1 MSKVLVTGGAGF
13 VGSNLVRHLLSDG
26 RHDVVVVDDFST
38 GMKSNLEGLDVQI
51 FEEDISNPA
60 ASIFSTKDKYETIV
74 HLAARGSV
82 PRSIKNPIATTST
95 NVLGTQNLLEL
106 ARKNSS
112 HFIFSSS
119 SSVYGKN
126 LQLPK
131 VESDWIHPLTP
142 YAASK
147 AAAEAYVLAYSN
159 SFGIPIS
166 LFRFF
171 NIFGPWQRPDHVYSA
186 VIPKWIWKAM
196 QNQSIEI
203 FGDGEQTRD
212 FTFIS
217 TVTDTIETAITHKK
231 TFDGTINL
239 AFGNRVSLNE
249 LTRKLQIEF
258 PNLEI
263 LYTEPRLGDV
273 IDSQNDPSLLHSLFP
288 NVIPR
293 SFDTG
298 LGETID
304 WFKEYSH
311 QIINGPSVID

>member
-1 MSKVLVTGGAGF
+1 MNKVLVTGGAGF
-13 VGSNLVRHLLSDG
+13 VGSNLVRHLLAVG
-26 RHDVVVVDDFST
+26 KYDVVVLDDFST

-51 FEEDISNPA
+51 IEEDIANQS
-60 ASIFSTKDKYETIV
+60 ASIFNTKNNYDTIV

-82 PRSIKNPIATTST
+82 PRSIKNPTATTNT
-95 NVLGTQNLLEL
+95 NVIGTQNLLEF
-106 ARKNSS
+106 ARKNNS
-112 HFIFSSS
+112 HFLFSSS

-196 QNQSIEI
+196 QGQAIEI
-203 FGDGEQTRD
+203 FGNGEQTRD
-212 FTFIS
+212 FTYIG
-217 TVTDTIETAITHKK
+217 TVTDTLQTAISERKN
-231 TFDGTINL
+231 FDGTVNL
-239 AFGNRVSLNE
+239 AFGNRVSLNQ
-249 LTRKLQIEF
+249 LTEILRREF

-263 LYTEPRLGDV
+263 LYTEPRQGDV
-273 IDSQNDPSLLHSLFP
+273 IDSQNNPSLIQSLFP
-288 NVIPR
+288 KVIPQ
-293 SFDTG
+293 SFDLG
-298 LGETID
+298 LDETIN

-311 QIINGPSVID
+311 QIINGPIVID